1 MKKTK
6 VVFCVLVMAAAV
18 FGALTESVEAQPS
31 AAQLKSLEPKSG
43 VVSFVWHHPGKREW
57 SSTYKKYVWSIY
69 FTAKRKT
76 EQPGVFL
83 TVKGYSSFDIVG
95 GKYIFWR
102 DFIGGNSYEGLKPPS
117 VAEINKTMQKQG
129 LSEIAQH
136 LQVGE
141 YESLRLAPKPDWEWH
156 TMNSVSFTVIGVYRI
171 HYNGK
176 PYGDEP
182 YYTDPAGKSTIDRVE
197 THLRFRLY
205 RDGPTAAWRAVGVSD
220 RIPAEDSRNTLR
232 EVRKLLDRQLIP
244 WAQGGSLA
252 GPTRV
257 PVLTQ

>member
-1 MKKTK
+1 MKNRK
-6 VVFCVLVMAAAV
+6 VLLCIASVAFLYLIT
-18 FGALTESVEAQPS
+18 LTESHAQPS
-31 AAQLKSLEPKSG
+31 AAQLKALEPKSG
-43 VVSFVWHHPGKREW
+43 IVSFTWHKPGKREW

-95 GKYIFWR
+95 GKYIYWR
-102 DFIGGNSYEGLKPPS
+102 DFIGGNSYEGQKPPS
-117 VAEINKTMQKQG
+117 LAEINETMQKQG
-129 LSEIAQH
+129 LLEIAQH

-141 YESLRLAPKPDWEWH
+141 FESLRLAPKPDWEWH

-176 PYGDEP
+176 SYGDEP
-182 YYTDPAGKSTIDRVE
+182 YYTDPQGKSTIDRVE

-244 WAQGGSLA
+244 WAQPGSLP
-252 GPTRV
+252 GPTRP
-257 PVLTQ
+257 PVLTP